1 MNNGL
6 QTERAHM
13 GVFSTTSYISIGDP
27 YAKKSQS
34 DDRMKGRQF
43 ISQYPK
49 RGLGGAAEKACY
61 FDRQFPSLF
70 IGEKYVDRTMY
81 LKTQPPDT
89 RKNGFGSSDAKRRDE
104 FSNDVEVNKW
114 RERIKNEMEFVS
126 RFASQHAGDEEEAAP
141 MEKRWTHGPEF
152 SFDVGKETAGG
163 VTPYQM
169 KDERDTWYSKERL
182 KEFRDG
188 VPFTGSVKLSSYA
201 VGDNLQGYSAWSK
214 PEFARQPII
223 RDSFFRSTGVMRGNP
238 YATGGAM

>member
-1 MNNGL
+1 MRSRPPRP
-6 QTERAHM
+6 QFPTDPRPPARQVREEVAERRPHE
-13 GVFSTTSYISIGDP
+13 
-27 YAKKSQS
+27 
-34 DDRMKGRQF
+34 GRQF

-141 MEKRWTHGPEF
+141 MEKRWTHGP
-152 SFDVGKETAGG
+152 
-163 VTPYQM
+163 
-169 KDERDTWYSKERL
+169 
-182 KEFRDG
+182 
-188 VPFTGSVKLSSYA
+188 GS
-201 VGDNLQGYSAWSK
+201 
-214 PEFARQPII
+214 
-223 RDSFFRSTGVMRGNP
+223 RSTSARRRR
-238 YATGGAM
+238 AA

>member
-1 MNNGL
+1 MQNCAAAPHGPNS
-6 QTERAHM
+6 QPIRVPPPAR
-13 GVFSTTSYISIGDP
+13 

-169 KDERDTWYSKERL
+169 KDERDTWYSKQRL
-182 KEFRDG
+182 KEFQDG
-188 VPFTGSVKLSSYA
+188 VPFTGGVKLSSHA
-201 VGDNLQGYSAWSK
+201 VGDNLKGYSAWSK

>member
-1 MNNGL
+1 MQNCAAAPHGPNS
-6 QTERAHM
+6 QPIRVPPPAR
-13 GVFSTTSYISIGDP
+13 

-81 LKTQPPDT
+81 LNATPDT
-89 RKNGFGSSDAKRRDE
+89 RKNGFGSSDAKRRQ
-104 FSNDVEVNKW
+104 FNDVEVNKW

-141 MEKRWTHGPEF
+141 MEK
-152 SFDVGKETAGG
+152 
-163 VTPYQM
+163 
-169 KDERDTWYSKERL
+169 
-182 KEFRDG
+182 DG
-188 VPFTGSVKLSSYA
+188 RTGRSS
-201 VGDNLQGYSAWSK
+201 
-214 PEFARQPII
+214 
-223 RDSFFRSTGVMRGNP
+223 RSTSARRRR
-238 YATGGAM
+238 AA